1 MKEQKSVTFTTK
13 IHSLD
18 KKGSGMG
25 LAYRDTGGNLPRKL
39 KLNIPQ
45 TLIGEEVEVTV
56 PNADGRKRATVMPD
70 KILTPHPERT
80 TPPCPHFE
88 LCGGCVW
95 QHWEYPGQ
103 LAYKADFVKSHLKRH
118 DFDTSVVRDTIG
130 MEHPF
135 EFRNKMEFTFS
146 KEGRLG
152 LHELGNFRNI
162 IDLDTCLISS
172 EDMVTVMRIVSDWA
186 AEYSLPGYD
195 KDTNSGLLRHLRLR
209 QSQVTGELM
218 AALFATE
225 SPDGGLSDAVNA
237 LVMRLTSEVESIE
250 SLMWMENRDIAD
262 VAQADDEDIHLLHG
276 RTYIHEEMSGYTYRV
291 WYDTFFQT
299 NPTQAEK
306 LVDLA
311 IEMADVKEHESMIDL
326 FCGVGTFSLPFASRV
341 KSLAGVEIVESSI
354 ESAKRNAL
362 DNDIQNTYFL
372 AKDARRGMDEVL
384 ETWGT
389 PDLLLLDPPRSGAGG
404 KVMRRIGRL
413 GTDRVVYVS
422 CNPETFAEDI
432 TWLREFGYTLK
443 NVQPVDLF
451 PHSAHVEI
459 VSVLELE
466 N

>member
-1 MKEQKSVTFTTK
+1 MKEQKSVTLTTT

-25 LAYRDTGGNLPRKL
+25 LAYRDHGGNIPRKL

-70 KILTPHPERT
+70 KILTSHPERT
-80 TPPCPHFE
+80 IPPCPHGE

-95 QHWEYPGQ
+95 QHWEYHGQ
-103 LAYKADFVKSHLKRH
+103 LKYKTDLVKSYLERH
-118 DFDTSVVRDTIG
+118 DFDPAVVKDTIG
-130 MEHPF
+130 MDHPF

-146 KEGRLG
+146 KDGRLG

-186 AEYSLPGYD
+186 AEFNLPGYD
-195 KDTNSGLLRHLRLR
+195 KDTHTGLLRHLMVR

-225 SPDGGLSDAVNA
+225 SPKAHPEAVDA
-237 LVMRLTSEVESIE
+237 LVMRLTSELESLE

-291 WYDTFFQT
+291 WYNTFFQT

-306 LVDLA
+306 LVELA
-311 IEMADVKEHESMIDL
+311 IEMADVKDHESMIDL

-372 AKDARRGMDEVL
+372 AKDARRGMDEIL
-384 ETWGT
+384 DTWGT

-422 CNPETFAEDI
+422 CNPESFADDI

-451 PHSAHVEI
+451 PHSAHVEV

-466 N
+466 D